1 MSSHRTVPTQEVG
14 MRHGNSVLRCEL
26 CRKDKKRCAFSSEAE
41 DCDYCKKKGQ
51 RCSKK
56 TLANE
61 VRKEASE
68 QTVEDNNGIPPQAFI
83 EFLKAQ
89 KRLGGS
95 SLHAAAV
102 VGNLEIVQ
110 AVLQVN
116 PGAINDE
123 DKDGRTP
130 LWYARKNGSV
140 DVVEQL
146 ELAKAKVNSWVQ
158 HISDA
163 QNHHPD
169 APETQALTTLLGRL
183 QVSSEAGTTAAGPLE
198 QVSDSS
204 IVSDLFDWDGY
215 YGKEKPHVTIT
226 AQPTDDG
233 QKRTRGHSS
242 TRKRTNSSRSQREV
256 NRRSSRDDKRVRRG
270 STRRSGK

>member
-68 QTVEDNNGIPPQAFI
+68 QTVKDNNGIPPQAFI
-83 EFLKAQ
+83 EFLEAQ

-102 VGNLEIVQ
+102 VGNLKIVQ
-110 AVLQVN
+110 AILKVN

-130 LWYARKNGSV
+130 LWYARKKGSV

-146 ELAKAKVNSWVQ
+146 ELAKAKVDSWVQ
-158 HISDA
+158 
-163 QNHHPD
+163 NHHRN
-169 APETQALTTLLGRL
+169 APETQALTTLLRRL
-183 QVSSEAGTTAAGPLE
+183 QVSPEAGTTVPGPLE

-204 IVSDLFDWDGY
+204 IVSDLFDWDKY
-215 YGKEKPHVTIT
+215 YDKKNLAIMIVVP
-226 AQPTDDG
+226 ADDG
-233 QKRTRGHSS
+233 QKRTRDHSS

-256 NRRSSRDDKRVRRG
+256 NRRSSRDDKRIRRG